1 MFREQ
6 VFNNI
11 NIVINLVMVLD
22 FLNLITVDISLG
34 TVINKFH
41 FIKFLS

>member
-1 MFREQ
+1 M
-6 VFNNI
+6 VHI

-34 TVINKFH
+34 TVIKSIS
-41 FIKFLS
+41 FIKLLS